1 MKSRASRLFF
11 ALRLIFAKFYLIL
24 LYMRLQFVFL
34 ATRKSKIKNIE
45 VFMDIKKL
53 LSKMTTEEK
62 VLQLLQINS
71 VFFKDD
77 TGSEATGPRAKF
89 NISEHQVFAAGSL
102 LNFMGASV
110 MIELQNEYLARSEK
124 KIPLLFMQDIIHG
137 YRTIFPIPLGLGA
150 SFDAELV
157 KECSAMAAKEAAVGG
172 VHVTFTPM
180 VDTARDA
187 RWGRVMETTGEDQWL
202 NGIMG
207 AATIEGFKR
216 GGDEYGLVTC
226 VKHYAAY
233 GAAEAGRDYNT
244 VDMSER
250 TAREY
255 YLPAYKAC
263 VDAGV
268 DMVMTSFNVFDGI
281 PAAAN
286 KKLVRDILKD
296 EWGFDGIV
304 ISDYAALNEMIAH
317 GYAKDLKEAALRAAE
332 AGVDIEMMSMAYP
345 RYLQELI
352 SEGKIDMAWL
362 DAAVEKVLKL
372 KDKLGLFENPYRK
385 ASVEESERFLLCSEH
400 RELAR
405 RAAED
410 SAVLLEND
418 GILPLDKSKLKRIAI
433 IGPLADTGEILG
445 SWKGGGKESETVTI
459 ADGIKAYCGDNVK
472 IEVAAGCSAALDSKD
487 EGGFKSAVRAAKKA
501 DVVIMCLGEHQGDSG
516 EGKSKMDIELP
527 AIQYKLLDAVKKA
540 NNNIVVLLFTGRP
553 LALPRLKKEVRA
565 VLNMWFPGTEG
576 GNAAANLLFGEVNPS
591 GKLTMSF
598 PYHVGQCPIYY
609 NHYSTGR
616 PRKSDE
622 RRCDYQSSYMDGPNA
637 PLYPFGYG
645 KSYTEFAYSPITLS
659 SDTLDEES
667 ELTAEVTVK
676 NIGHMAGKEVVQLY
690 IHDLYGST
698 VRPVK
703 ELKGYKKIFLEPGE
717 EKKVTFT
724 VNADMLA
731 FYGADLRRKA
741 EKGEFELFI
750 GPSSA
755 VCDCVK
761 FELV

>member
-1 MKSRASRLFF
+1 MRFYIILYVTFGRFLIVAYF
-11 ALRLIFAKFYLIL
+11 ATY
-24 LYMRLQFVFL
+24 
-34 ATRKSKIKNIE
+34 KSKKIIE
-45 VFMDIKKL
+45 VTMDVKKI
-53 LSKMTTEEK
+53 LSQMTTEEK
-62 VLQLLQINS
+62 ILQLLQINS

-77 TGSEATGPRAKF
+77 VGSEATGPRAKF
-89 NISEHQVFAAGSL
+89 NISESQVFAAGSL
-102 LNFMGASV
+102 LNFMGANV

-150 SFDAELV
+150 SFDHELV
-157 KECSAMAAKEAAVGG
+157 KQCSAMAAKEAAVGG

-187 RWGRVMETTGEDQWL
+187 RWGRVMETTGEDHWL

-216 GGDEYGLVTC
+216 DGDEYGLATC
-226 VKHYAAY
+226 VKHYAGY

-263 VDAGV
+263 VDAGA

-286 KKLVRDILKD
+286 KKLVHDILRE

-304 ISDYAALNEMIAH
+304 ISDYAAFNEMIAH
-317 GYAKDLKEAALRAAE
+317 GYAKDLKEVALRATQ
-332 AGVDIEMMSMAYP
+332 AGVDIEMMSMAYS
-345 RYLQELI
+345 RYLQQLI
-352 SEGKIDMAWL
+352 SEGEVDMAWL
-362 DAAVEKVLKL
+362 DAAVERVLKL

-385 ASVEESERFLLCSEH
+385 ASEKESERILLCSEH
-400 RELAR
+400 RALAR
-405 RAAED
+405 KAAED

-418 GILPLDKSKLKRIAI
+418 GILPLDKSKLKKIAI
-433 IGPLADTGEILG
+433 IGPLADTGELLG
-445 SWKGGGKESETVTI
+445 GWKGGGREEETVTV
-459 ADGIKAYCGDNVK
+459 AAGIKAYCGDDVK
-472 IEVAAGCSAALDSKD
+472 IEVIEGCSAMLDAKD
-487 EGGFKSAVRAAKKA
+487 ESGFKAAVRAAKKA
-501 DVVIMCLGEHQGDSG
+501 DAVIMCLGEHQGDSG
-516 EGKSKMDIELP
+516 EGNSKMDIELP
-527 AIQYKLLDAVKKA
+527 AIQYKLIDAVKKV
-540 NNNIVVLLFTGRP
+540 NKNIAVLLFTGRP
-553 LALPRLKKEVRA
+553 LTIPRLKKEVRA

-591 GKLTMSF
+591 GKLTMTF
-598 PYHVGQCPIYY
+598 PYSVGQCPIYY
-609 NHYSTGR
+609 NHYRTGR
-616 PRKSDE
+616 PRKNDE
-622 RRCDYQSSYMDGPNA
+622 RRWGYQSSYIDGPNA

-645 KSYTEFAYSPITLS
+645 KSYTEFEYSPVTLS
-659 SDTLDEES
+659 ATALDES
-667 ELTAEVTVK
+667 GALTAEVTVK
-676 NIGHMAGKEVVQLY
+676 NIGRTAGKETVQLY
-690 IHDLYGST
+690 IRDLFGST

-703 ELKGYKKIFLEPGE
+703 ELKGYKKIFLNPGE
-717 EKKVTFT
+717 EKSVVFT
-724 VNADMLA
+724 VNSDMLA
-731 FYGADLRRKA
+731 FYGADLKKKA

-755 VCDCVK
+755 TDNCVK
-761 FELV
+761 FELI